1 MEYEKNTNLPKNDGR
16 EQGLVK
22 MWDVNNFAILL
33 CPENTNVLENLISKI
48 KNELVMLFWLS
59 GTLKSSNWVTFFLVK
74 LASFLKYL

>member
-22 MWDVNNFAILL
+22 MWDANNFAIWL

-48 KNELVMLFWLS
+48 SMNK
-59 GTLKSSNWVTFFLVK
+59 K
-74 LASFLKYL
+74 

>member
-22 MWDVNNFAILL
+22 MWDANNFAILL

-48 KNELVMLFWLS
+48 SNEQKM
-59 GTLKSSNWVTFFLVK
+59 N
-74 LASFLKYL
+74 YLCCFG

>member
-22 MWDVNNFAILL
+22 MWDANNFAILF

-48 KNELVMLFWLS
+48 SNEQKM
-59 GTLKSSNWVTFFLVK
+59 N
-74 LASFLKYL
+74 

>member
-22 MWDVNNFAILL
+22 MWDANVGCNFAILF

-48 KNELVMLFWLS
+48 SNEQKM
-59 GTLKSSNWVTFFLVK
+59 N
-74 LASFLKYL
+74 